1 MLQKTAL
8 FIASLAASATL
19 AVALAT
25 AGFAPGTPAAPVVA
39 PTAAAADTATPAPP
53 TVQVDKVYIP
63 APQPQQTIT
72 VHKVVKSAG
81 GEADTESGD

>member
-25 AGFAPGTPAAPVVA
+25 AGFAPGTPAAPAVA
-39 PTAAAADTATPAPP
+39 PTAAADTATPAPP

-72 VHKVVKSAG
+72 VHKVVKTSG

>member
-19 AVALAT
+19 AVALAS
-25 AGFAPGTPAAPVVA
+25 AGFAPGTPAAPAVA

-63 APQPQQTIT
+63 APQPQQTLT